1 MGPVRFCTR
10 TIGGQMFCS
19 VSATSLLYCVT
30 TVQMELDTEWFS
42 LLQLNVQYVFFRE
55 SSRDYNYTFVCTLH
69 AIPNLD
75 FLGLENVTKPI
86 KILEEKVY
94 YALEIQY
101 FYKKNCYMVL
111 KAYKKVLFSAINCR
125 EL

>member
-1 MGPVRFCTR
+1 M
-10 TIGGQMFCS
+10 
-19 VSATSLLYCVT
+19 
-30 TVQMELDTEWFS
+30 
-42 LLQLNVQYVFFRE
+42 LQLNVQYVFLRE

-101 FYKKNCYMVL
+101 LYKKNCYMVL

>member
-1 MGPVRFCTR
+1 MVPVRFCTR
-10 TIGGQMFCS
+10 TISGQMFCS

-101 FYKKNCYMVL
+101 LYKKNCYMVL
-111 KAYKKVLFSAINCR
+111 KAYKKSLVFSNQ
-125 EL
+125 